1 MAVKEKMSFK
11 EAYNKLEEI
20 SAELADSDLDIEE
33 GMKLVK
39 EAESLHKL
47 LKKKLQA
54 AKLVV
59 KKK

>member
-1 MAVKEKMSFK
+1 MTKKEPSFK
-11 EAYNKLEEI
+11 EAFTKLEEI
-20 SAELADSDLDIEE
+20 SVQLSEADLDIES

-39 EAESLHKL
+39 EAEKLHTL